1 MPYIITE
8 PCIDILDGAC
18 RAICPVNC
26 IYLPEETLLPVSRQR
41 QKMYVNPAEC
51 IDCDACRDACPVDA
65 IFDENEVPEMWQAYI
80 AEEYAAF
87 GLSRSNKE
95 TPW

>member
-18 RAICPVNC
+18 REICPVNC
-26 IYLPEETLLPVSRQR
+26 IYLPDETRLPVAQQR
-41 QKMYVNPAEC
+41 RKMYVNPAEC
-51 IDCDACRDACPVDA
+51 IDCDACREACPVGA
-65 IFDENEVPEMWQAYI
+65 IYRDDEVPQPWQAYI

-87 GLSRSNKE
+87 GLQHKS
-95 TPW
+95 